1 MVVVEVLAYECVRLA
16 GPVDVHLGHVE
27 VVDEVDESLGGR
39 GGVVAAG
46 LLLQGLLQHS
56 WGAVGSIPRAGEEE
70 IRMIDVPHS
79 CHFRMGNTKV

>member
-1 MVVVEVLAYECVRLA
+1 MLAYQCVRLA

-56 WGAVGSIPRAGEEE
+56 CRGGGGRSIHRAVEED
-70 IRMIDVPHS
+70 IKMIDLHHS
-79 CHFRMGNTKV
+79 CHF